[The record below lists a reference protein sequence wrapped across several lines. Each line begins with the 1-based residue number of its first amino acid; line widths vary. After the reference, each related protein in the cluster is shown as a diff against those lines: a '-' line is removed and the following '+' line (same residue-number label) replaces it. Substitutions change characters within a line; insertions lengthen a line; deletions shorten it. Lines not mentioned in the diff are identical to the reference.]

1 MYRQHQPFGSPYSG
15 AWTATSEHYH
25 AVCSLNQHGV
35 IEHTRALAHQ
45 ILKAGGAGDEWQALD
60 IARAQVQ
67 AVRQVIA
74 DQRMHQLARRHLEAE
89 AAKQVDNHKQALG
102 VFRPAG

>member
-1 MYRQHQPFGSPYSG
+1 MSRQPQPFGSPYNG

-25 AVCSLNQHGV
+25 AVCSMNQYGV

-74 DQRMHQLARRHLEAE
+74 NQRIHQVARRHLEAE
-89 AAKQVDNHKQALG
+89 AAKQVDNHKQAIG
-102 VFRPAG
+102 VCRPAV